1 MSFAAFRLVAVLAGA
16 ATLAACGGAGVPPV
30 DGAAPTGGACA
41 DTLGAGLDAELEALL
56 PGEIEGRA
64 PASVES
70 GRLCS
75 GESLGTLIPA
85 GIREVRFA
93 GATWPDGDRGVS
105 LVLYRAPN
113 LDLDR
118 MADAFANGAGAA
130 RRISN
135 VTARETT
142 FAGGRAIRIDA
153 VARDRALNVLLWSPR
168 PPDLV
173 AAVLASGVPEE
184 RIVAA
189 GDALQRSARR

>member
-1 MSFAAFRLVAVLAGA
+1 MAPAVRILVLCAALAFAL
-16 ATLAACGGAGVPPV
+16 TACGATTATPAV
-30 DGAAPTGGACA
+30 AASCT
-41 DTLGAGLDAELEALL
+41 DTRGAGLDAELEALL
-56 PGEIEGRA
+56 PREIDGRA
-64 PASVES
+64 PESMES

-75 GESLGTLIPA
+75 SESLGTLIPA

-93 GATWPDGDRGVS
+93 GATWPDGHRGIS

-142 FAGGRAIRIDA
+142 FAGSRAIRLDA
-153 VARDRALNVLLWSPR
+153 LTQDRALNVMLWSPR

-184 RIVAA
+184 RIAAA
-189 GDALQRSARR
+189 GNALERSAGW